1 MSFFGYKEVPANT
14 IAEMNART
22 SNTVTKW
29 HGARMPWIH
38 VMSLSNKCGG
48 YDQFWSGDVNATGYL
63 GDYSRPR
70 PVVESV
76 EVKKQ
81 GELGTT
87 KRVTIK
93 LKAFTDEQLA
103 AIATFY
109 LIPGMS
115 IRVQYGWNFQALGGT
130 KSPKP
135 ITNIMLDTEAITEMN
150 TRTEE
155 FPCYEGTQGRVIDF
169 SISFVKEGYWDIN
182 IEMVSASSTI
192 SNVKIKNHSSGCVC
206 ADGSEGSGT
215 GEPTDNKQ
223 KTNGTV
229 DNITAALVEVTKKTK
244 NALSSLKK
252 RKERYTLA
260 YQGYSI
266 NEKGNEETGGLL
278 GSWTFA
284 GIGDG
289 VSLQSGQ
296 YISYGLLEE
305 LITYQTQ
312 NKTKERNPSDFIID
326 SSTIELQAPKIKV
339 KSIDLGVKLC

>member
-1 MSFFGYKEVPANT
+1 MGFFGYKEVPANT

-48 YDQFWSGDVNATGYL
+48 YDQFWSGDINATGYQS
-63 GDYSRPR
+63 DYSRPR
-70 PVVESV
+70 PVIESV

-87 KRVTIK
+87 KRVTVK
-93 LKAFTDEQLA
+93 FKAFTDEQLA
-103 AIATFY
+103 AIATCY

-115 IRVQYGWNFQALGGT
+115 VRVQYGWNFQALGGT

-135 ITNIMLDTEAITEMN
+135 ITKVMLDTEAVIAMNELTEQYS
-150 TRTEE
+150 
-155 FPCYEGTQGRVIDF
+155 CYEGTQGRVIDF
-169 SISFVKEGYWDIN
+169 SINFVKEGYWDISL
-182 IEMVSASSTI
+182 EMVSASSTI

-206 ADGSEGSGT
+206 EDGSEESGT
-215 GEPTDNKQ
+215 DEPSENKE

-229 DNITAALVEVTKKTK
+229 DNITAALIEVTKKTK
-244 NALSSLKK
+244 NALSNLTK

-266 NEKGNEETGGLL
+266 NEKGNEE
-278 GSWTFA
+278 
-284 GIGDG
+284 
-289 VSLQSGQ
+289 
-296 YISYGLLEE
+296 
-305 LITYQTQ
+305 
-312 NKTKERNPSDFIID
+312 
-326 SSTIELQAPKIKV
+326 KV
-339 KSIDLGVKLC
+339 K